1 MRSASSLLRRVLTA
15 LVMGIVGLTMLVWAL
30 ERTSLVNFAALH
42 DGAEAQIPMRVYVTM
57 FIGLAI
63 VNLCTFW
70 AVSQWSAYLRAHP
83 DAPQLPVWFL
93 LVLIVLPGGALITS
107 VATHAGYIRS
117 LDAVPVDPN
126 MGFIAFQVMMAAL
139 VIIALVLLGVRWS
152 PGYKQPRNAQPRNPQ
167 PREER

>member
-1 MRSASSLLRRVLTA
+1 MRSASSLVRRVMAA
-15 LVMGIVGLTMLVWAL
+15 LVLGIVGLTMLVWAL
-30 ERTSLVNFAALH
+30 ERTSLVNFAAMH
-42 DGAEAQIPMRVYVTM
+42 DGAEAETPIRVYVTM
-57 FIGLAI
+57 FIGLAV

-93 LVLIVLPGGALITS
+93 LVLVVLPGAALITS

-126 MGFIAFQVMMAAL
+126 MGFVAFQVMMAAL
-139 VIIALVLLGVRWS
+139 VIIALVLLGARWA
-152 PGYKQPRNAQPRNPQ
+152 PGYKAPRETQPQ
-167 PREER
+167 PDQ